1 MAINTPGTKILP
13 ESGLAAPVVDESI
26 PWDELSE
33 GSRDFLDD
41 LRVSLREMR
50 EGKTQDAKT
59 AIAELRAELESDA
72 KNG

>member
-1 MAINTPGTKILP
+1 MAIDTPGTKTLP
-13 ESGLAAPVVDESI
+13 ESGIAEPVVDESI

-50 EGKTQDAKT
+50 EGKTHDAKT
-59 AIAELRAELESDA
+59 TIAELRAELEADA
-72 KNG
+72 KQG

>member
-1 MAINTPGTKILP
+1 MALETPKTNILP
-13 ESGLAAPVVDESI
+13 NTELAERDLDETI

-72 KNG
+72 NQG